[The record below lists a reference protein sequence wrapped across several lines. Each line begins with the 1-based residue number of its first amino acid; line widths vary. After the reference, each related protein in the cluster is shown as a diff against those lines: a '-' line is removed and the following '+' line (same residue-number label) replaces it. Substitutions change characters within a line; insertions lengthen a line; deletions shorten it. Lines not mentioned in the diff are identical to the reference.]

1 MKVQHYQLPSVDGN
15 YNNKEFE
22 ILNLGDRYIYIWMK
36 THINYQTKDCFPSYA
51 TISEEINKSCEDNDC
66 TPIKVKNA
74 IKRLS
79 EVGWLEITERIGTSN
94 VYTFK
99 EHEKFEM
106 FSKEFLE
113 NTKYTWKEKDFYM
126 QLQQYIFKDY
136 DEQKAFISWTNQRLA
151 TMLHLSYPTV
161 QRYMNALK
169 RKQAFVEIKTTFKD
183 PDTNLPIIKKEFD
196 LETLKQTFILLKQ
209 HDESIKQ
216 NTKEINQTKEI
227 VKQYTENVDILAK
240 QVQILTEQMAQLIK
254 QQ

>member
-1 MKVQHYQLPSVDGN
+1 MKTQHYQLPSVDGN

-36 THINYQTKDCFPSYA
+36 THIDYQTKDCFPSYA
-51 TISEEINKSCEDNDC
+51 TISEEINASCEDKEC
-66 TPIKVKNA
+66 TPVKVKNA

-151 TMLHLSYPTV
+151 SMLHLSYPTV
-161 QRYMNALK
+161 KRYMNALK

-196 LETLKQTFILLKQ
+196 LEILKQTFILLKQ
-209 HDESIKQ
+209 HDESIRQHDESIKQ
-216 NTKEINQTKEI
+216 NKEDI
-227 VKQYTENVDILAK
+227 DILK
-240 QVQILTEQMAQLIK
+240 EQVKMLTAQVAQLTK
-254 QQ
+254 Q